1 MPGILHIHKRKC
13 RKKHNKRK
21 HNAVKSVQN
30 AAVTGENVSEVL
42 DVHGAFNAA
51 CRKVTDFRK
60 YAADDTQN
68 DEYHARTATLSEKV
82 TYPTGITAYKSNSR
96 KNVTAHKTLP
106 SNPPIAPATVFFGDI
121 DGQSFLFPK
130 VLPTRYANVSE
141 NTGRKIANDIANVP
155 PHGNSLD
162 SANAS
167 DTSAIG

>member
-1 MPGILHIHKRKC
+1 MDPATGIFDSIRPE
-13 RKKHNKRK
+13 
-21 HNAVKSVQN
+21 AVEALLDEYPESR
-30 AAVTGENVSEVL
+30 AVVLTSPTYEGVVSDIASIAQICHAHGVPLLVDEA
-42 DVHGAFNAA
+42 HGAHYLPFAEPLGWQGGAVAA
-51 CRKVTDFRK
+51 G
-60 YAADDTQN
+60 ADVVVQ
-68 DEYHARTATLSEKV
+68 S
-82 TYPTGITAYKSNSR
+82 
-96 KNVTAHKTLP
+96 AHKTLP

-155 PHGNSLD
+155 PHGNSLE

>member
-1 MPGILHIHKRKC
+1 MTR
-13 RKKHNKRK
+13 
-21 HNAVKSVQN
+21 
-30 AAVTGENVSEVL
+30 ENVSEVL

-60 YAADDTQN
+60 FAADVAVQYRMPIPRTTN
-68 DEYHARTATLSEKV
+68 TTARTATLSEKV

-167 DTSAIG
+167 DTSAPG

>member
-1 MPGILHIHKRKC
+1 MFP
-13 RKKHNKRK
+13 
-21 HNAVKSVQN
+21 KSLMFMVRLMRL
-30 AAVTGENVSEVL
+30 AARSPISASTPPTIPRTTN
-42 DVHGAFNAA
+42 
-51 CRKVTDFRK
+51 T
-60 YAADDTQN
+60 T
-68 DEYHARTATLSEKV
+68 ARTATLSEKE

-106 SNPPIAPATVFFGDI
+106 SNQPIAPATVFFGDI